1 MNRML
6 LTAPLARHVA
16 GAALATVLFI
26 PLALAQGD
34 VIAER
39 RQGFRAMGQSME
51 AIQRIVENRQPV
63 AGAVAPASAI
73 AEFAPKI
80 KGLFPPGSDRGETR
94 ALPAIWSDRAGFERV
109 ADAFVPAAAALVAAA
124 ESGDAARLGA
134 QLQATGQA
142 CGACHRPY
150 RAPAR

>member
-1 MNRML
+1 ML
-6 LTAPLARHVA
+6 LTASLARRVA
-16 GAALATVLFI
+16 GAALATVVVI
-26 PLALAQGD
+26 PVAVAQGN
-34 VIAER
+34 VLEER
-39 RQGFRAMGQSME
+39 KQGFRSMGQSME

-63 AGAVAPASAI
+63 AGAVAPARVI

-94 ALPAIWSDRAGFERV
+94 ALPAIWSDRAGFDRV
-109 ADAFVPAAAALVAAA
+109 ADAMVPAATALLAAA